1 MQALDVLAPM
11 IVTVTLILVV
21 GAVILLK
28 PVSKQASA
36 LLEQM
41 LKDRREGRIGEDSE
55 RLTTTLEGISER
67 MRLLE
72 ERQTFTESLIA
83 SRSEEP
89 LRIPREAAA
98 ENPVE
103 EEA

>member
-41 LKDRREGRIGEDSE
+41 LQDRREGRVSDDGE
-55 RLTTTLEGISER
+55 RLTAALESISER
-67 MRLLE
+67 MRMLE
-72 ERQTFTESLIA
+72 ERQSFTESLIA
-83 SRSEEP
+83 TRTEEP
-89 LRIPREAAA
+89 LRIGREPEATKS
-98 ENPVE
+98 E
-103 EEA
+103 E

>member
-1 MQALDVLAPM
+1 MEELEILAPM

-41 LKDRREGRIGEDSE
+41 LKDRRAGQGTHDSE
-55 RLTTTLEGISER
+55 RLTATLEGISER

-72 ERQTFTESLIA
+72 ERQTFAESLIQT
-83 SRSEEP
+83 RSEEP
-89 LRIPREAAA
+89 LLIPREPDAAKS
-98 ENPVE
+98 E
-103 EEA
+103 E

>member
-1 MQALDVLAPM
+1 MEALDVLAPM

-41 LKDRREGRIGEDSE
+41 LKDRREGRNSEDSE
-55 RLTTTLEGISER
+55 RLTAALEGISER

-72 ERQTFTESLIA
+72 ERQTFAESLIA

-89 LRIPREAAA
+89 LPIPRQSTA
-98 ENPVE
+98 EKSE
-103 EEA
+103 E

>member
-1 MQALDVLAPM
+1 MEALDVLAPM

-41 LKDRREGRIGEDSE
+41 LKDRREGRTTEDAD
-55 RLTTTLEGISER
+55 RLTAALESISER

-72 ERQTFTESLIA
+72 ERQAFTETLISGRPKEPVRIA
-83 SRSEEP
+83 RESEALKSED
-89 LRIPREAAA
+89 
-98 ENPVE
+98 
-103 EEA
+103 